1 MKKYEYTIHD
11 KKTQTHP
18 SYIKKHKYIIYKY
31 FIHAQP
37 HKYIQTQMH
46 HCDCVWINGFMYVR
60 VRSTYVIMYLFM
72 YGCMHVSTF
81 VYIYVRFEVYNSQHD
96 LQGGEDA

>member
-1 MKKYEYTIHD
+1 
-11 KKTQTHP
+11 
-18 SYIKKHKYIIYKY
+18 
-31 FIHAQP
+31 
-37 HKYIQTQMH
+37 
-46 HCDCVWINGFMYVR
+46 VR

-81 VYIYVRFEVYNSQHD
+81 VYIYVRFEVCNSQHD